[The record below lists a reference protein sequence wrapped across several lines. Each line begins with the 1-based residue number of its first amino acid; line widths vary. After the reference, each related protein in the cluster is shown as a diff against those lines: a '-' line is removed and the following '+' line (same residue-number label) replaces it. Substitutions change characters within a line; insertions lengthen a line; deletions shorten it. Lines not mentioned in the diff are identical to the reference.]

1 MKPLPHVLAAAVEQK
16 RRSFLFLCLV
26 LASCTTGEPP
36 MPEEPRATIED
47 YTRAIELHRNDAPL
61 YLARGILKVQARQY
75 RSADDDFTEAIRL
88 SPDYVEAYLRR
99 GAIRQGAD
107 AARDRAEAR
116 RLGAGFADG
125 YYNEGVRAYNQGHV
139 EEAERMWRF
148 AIDLQPFHTRAH
160 VAIGR
165 LCLERRQYAEAAAEF
180 DQAIPV
186 GSDDAELFYYRGNAR
201 MAAGRGEE
209 ALTDFSKAVEL
220 DPSEPSYYA
229 ARGIA
234 LHRVRSDFERAR
246 ANFDEAIRLD
256 PNCQAAWFARGLML
270 HELKDLEGAENSLR
284 RASNIHATPEGCL
297 ALGRVLH
304 DRGAY
309 DKALNLYKGAIEL
322 YKESPL
328 VTALRQEEERT
339 RHAKEKR

>member
-1 MKPLPHVLAAAVEQK
+1 
-16 RRSFLFLCLV
+16 
-26 LASCTTGEPP
+26 

-47 YTRAIELHRNDAPL
+47 YTKAIEQRRNDAPL
-61 YLARGILKVQARQY
+61 YLARGILRFQAGQLKA
-75 RSADDDFTEAIRL
+75 ADDDFTEAIRL
-88 SPDYVEAYLRR
+88 APDYVEAYLRR
-99 GAIRQGAD
+99 GAIRQGED

-125 YYNEGVRAYNQGHV
+125 YYNEGVRAYSQGHV

-148 AIDLQPFHTRAH
+148 AVDLQPFHSRAH

-165 LCLERRQYAEAAAEF
+165 LHLERRQYAEAAAEF

-186 GSDDAELFYYRGNAR
+186 GCDDAELYYYRGNAR

-209 ALTDFSKAVEL
+209 ALSDFSKAVEL
-220 DPSEPSYYA
+220 DPTEPSYYT
-229 ARGIA
+229 ARGLA
-234 LHRVRSDFERAR
+234 LHRTRGDLERAR
-246 ANFDEAIRLD
+246 ANFDEAIRID
-256 PNCQAAWFARGLML
+256 PNHHAAWFARGLLQHDM
-270 HELKDLEGAENSLR
+270 KQLEAAENDLR
-284 RASNIHATPEGCL
+284 RAGTIRATPEGCL

-309 DKALNLYKGAIEL
+309 DKALKLYRGAIEL
-322 YKESPL
+322 YKDSPL
-328 VTALRQEEERT
+328 VDALRREEERT

>member
-1 MKPLPHVLAAAVEQK
+1 MK
-16 RRSFLFLCLV
+16 RLFLV
-26 LASCTTGEPP
+26 LGLMSCSTSQSP

-47 YTRAIELHRNDAPL
+47 YTRAIEQRGNDAPL
-61 YLARGILKVQARQY
+61 YLARGILRLQANQVKA
-75 RSADDDFTEAIRL
+75 ADDDFTEAIRL
-88 SPDYVEAYLRR
+88 APDYVEAYLRR

-125 YYNEGVRAYNQGHV
+125 YYNEGVRAYSQGHV

-148 AIDLQPFHTRAH
+148 AIDLQQFHSRAH

-180 DQAIPV
+180 DQAVPV
-186 GSDDAELFYYRGNAR
+186 GSDDAELYYYRGNAR
-201 MAAGRGEE
+201 MAAGREEE

-220 DPSEPSYYA
+220 DPTEPTYYT
-229 ARGIA
+229 ARGLA
-234 LHRVRSDFERAR
+234 LQRARSDFERAK
-246 ANFDEAIRLD
+246 ANFDEAIRID
-256 PNCQAAWFARGLML
+256 PNCHAAWYARGLL
-270 HELKDLEGAENSLR
+270 FHQQKQLEAAESDLR
-284 RASNIHATPEGCL
+284 RAGSIRATPEGCL

-309 DKALNLYKGAIEL
+309 DKALRLYRGAIEV
-322 YKESPL
+322 YKDSPAAA
-328 VTALRQEEERT
+328 ALRLEEERT
-339 RHAKEKR
+339 RQAKEKQ